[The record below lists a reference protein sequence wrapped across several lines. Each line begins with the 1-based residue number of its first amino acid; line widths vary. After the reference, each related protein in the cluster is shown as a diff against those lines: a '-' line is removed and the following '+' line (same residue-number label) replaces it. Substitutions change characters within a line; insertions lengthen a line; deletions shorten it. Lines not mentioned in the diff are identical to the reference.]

1 MKIVFHEKFYIANY
15 SMDPA
20 ASPGRI
26 KSIMNK
32 LKENKDFEFIIPT
45 PATKEDILQ
54 AHTDRHYR
62 YIEEDP
68 LLCEMATFAA
78 GGAILAAEEAYNGN
92 PSFAVIRPPGHHASS
107 DSAWGFCFF
116 NNMSICLLK
125 LFSEKKIKSAF
136 VLDFDLH
143 TGDGVINIL
152 KNRDDGFKVEILNPM
167 SSPPKYYINSIKNFM
182 LDLENIDIIAAC
194 AGFDQGIEDW
204 GNLLSPNDYT
214 EIGHLMKEFS
224 EEYCNDRRLGIL
236 EGGYNHDVLGNNVNA
251 FCQGFK

>member
-54 AHTDRHYR
+54 AHSERHYK

-68 LLCEMATFAA
+68 LLCEMATLAA
-78 GGAILAAEEAYNGN
+78 GGAILTAEEAYKGS

-167 SSPPKYYINSIKNFM
+167 SGPPKYYLNSIKNIM
-182 LDLENIDIIAAC
+182 QDLENIDIIAAC

-204 GNLLSPNDYT
+204 GNLLSPEDYT
-214 EIGHLMKEFS
+214 EIGRLMRKFS
-224 EEYCNDRRLGIL
+224 EDFCNDRRFGIL
-236 EGGYNHDVLGNNVNA
+236 EGGYNHDVLGKNVNA

>member
-1 MKIVFHEKFYIANY
+1 MKIVFHDRFYVANY

-26 KSIMNK
+26 KSIMNN

-45 PATKEDILQ
+45 PATKEDILR
-54 AHTDRHYR
+54 AHTERHYT
-62 YIEEDP
+62 YIEGEP
-68 LLCEMATFAA
+68 LLFELASLAA
-78 GGAILAAEEAYNGN
+78 GASILAAEEAFNGN

-116 NNMSICLLK
+116 NNVSISLLK

-143 TGDGVINIL
+143 DGDGNIGIL
-152 KNRDDGFKVEILNPM
+152 MNRNDGFRVEILNPM
-167 SSPPKYYINSIKNFM
+167 SSPPKYYLKSVKDYM
-182 LDLENIDIIAAC
+182 EDLKEIDIITAS

-204 GNLLSPNDYT
+204 GNLLSPKDYT
-214 EIGHLMKEFS
+214 ELGSIMKEYS
-224 EEYCNDRRLGIL
+224 EKLCNGRRYALL
-236 EGGYNHDVLGNNVNA
+236 EGGYNHDVLGKNVDA

>member
-78 GGAILAAEEAYNGN
+78 GGAILAAEEAYNGS

-236 EGGYNHDVLGNNVNA
+236 EGGYNHDVLGKNVNA

>member
-1 MKIVFHEKFYIANY
+1 MKIVFHDRFYVANY

-26 KSIMNK
+26 KSIMNN

-45 PATKEDILQ
+45 PATKEDILR
-54 AHTDRHYR
+54 AHTERHYT
-62 YIEEDP
+62 YIEGEP
-68 LLCEMATFAA
+68 LLFELASLAA
-78 GGAILAAEEAYNGN
+78 GASILAAEEAFNGN

-116 NNMSICLLK
+116 NNVSISLLK

-143 TGDGVINIL
+143 DGDGNIGIL
-152 KNRDDGFKVEILNPM
+152 MNRNDGFRVEILNPM
-167 SSPPKYYINSIKNFM
+167 SSPPKYYLKAVKDYM
-182 LDLENIDIIAAC
+182 EDLKEIDIITAS

-204 GNLLSPNDYT
+204 GNLLSPKDYT
-214 EIGHLMKEFS
+214 ELGSIMKEYS
-224 EEYCNDRRLGIL
+224 EKLCNGRRYALL
-236 EGGYNHDVLGNNVNA
+236 EGGYNHDVLGKNVDA

>member
-1 MKIVFHEKFYIANY
+1 MKIVFHDRFYVPNY

-26 KSIMNK
+26 KSIMNN

-45 PATKEDILQ
+45 PATKEDVLR
-54 AHTDRHYR
+54 AHTERHYI
-62 YIEEDP
+62 YIESEP
-68 LLCEMATFAA
+68 LLFELASLAA
-78 GGAILAAEEAYNGN
+78 GGAILAAEEAYNGS

-214 EIGHLMKEFS
+214 EIGHLMKEYS
-224 EEYCNDRRLGIL
+224 EKLCNGRRFALL
-236 EGGYNHDVLGNNVNA
+236 EGGYNHDVLGKNVNA

>member
-1 MKIVFHEKFYIANY
+1 MKIVFHDRFYVANY

-20 ASPGRI
+20 ASSGRI

-32 LKENKDFEFIIPT
+32 LKENKDFEFITPT
-45 PATKEDILQ
+45 PATKEEILQ
-54 AHTDRHYR
+54 AHTERHYR
-62 YIEEDP
+62 YIESEP
-68 LLCEMATFAA
+68 LLFELASLAA
-78 GGAILAAEEAYNGN
+78 GGATLAAEEAYNGS

-125 LFSEKKIKSAF
+125 LFSEKKIKSAC

-143 TGDGVINIL
+143 DGDGVINIL
-152 KNRDDGFKVEILNPM
+152 KNREDGFKVEILNPM
-167 SSPPKYYINSIKNFM
+167 SSPPKYYIKSINDFM
-182 LDLENIDIIAAC
+182 QDLENIDIIAAC

-204 GNLLSPNDYT
+204 GNLLSPADYT
-214 EIGHLMKEFS
+214 EIGSIMKEYS
-224 EEYCNDRRLGIL
+224 EKLCNGRRFAIL
-236 EGGYNHDVLGNNVNA
+236 EGGYNHDVLGKNVNA

>member
-1 MKIVFHEKFYIANY
+1 MKIVFHDRFYVANY

-26 KSIMNK
+26 KSIMNN

-45 PATKEDILQ
+45 PATKEDILR
-54 AHTDRHYR
+54 AHTERHYT
-62 YIEEDP
+62 YIEGEP
-68 LLCEMATFAA
+68 LLFELASLAA
-78 GGAILAAEEAYNGN
+78 GASILAAEEAFNGN

-116 NNMSICLLK
+116 NNVSISLLK

-143 TGDGVINIL
+143 DGDGNIGIL
-152 KNRDDGFKVEILNPM
+152 MNRNDGFRVEILNPM
-167 SSPPKYYINSIKNFM
+167 SSPPKYYLKSVKDYM
-182 LDLENIDIIAAC
+182 EDLEDIDIITAS

-204 GNLLSPNDYT
+204 GNLLSPKDYT
-214 EIGHLMKEFS
+214 ELGSIMKEYS
-224 EEYCNDRRLGIL
+224 EKLCNGRRYALL
-236 EGGYNHDVLGNNVNA
+236 EGGYNHDVLGKNVDA

>member
-1 MKIVFHEKFYIANY
+1 MKIVFHDRFYVANY

-26 KSIMNK
+26 KGIMNN

-45 PATKEDILQ
+45 PATKEDILK
-54 AHTDRHYR
+54 AHTERHYT
-62 YIEEDP
+62 YIEGEP
-68 LLCEMATFAA
+68 LLFELASLAA
-78 GGAILAAEEAYNGN
+78 GASILAAEEAFNGN

-116 NNMSICLLK
+116 NNVSISLLK

-143 TGDGVINIL
+143 DGDGNIGIL
-152 KNRDDGFKVEILNPM
+152 MNRNDGFRVEILNPM
-167 SSPPKYYINSIKNFM
+167 SSPPKYYLKSVKDYM
-182 LDLENIDIIAAC
+182 EDLKEIDIITAS

-204 GNLLSPNDYT
+204 GNLLSPKDYT
-214 EIGHLMKEFS
+214 ELGSIMKEYS
-224 EEYCNDRRLGIL
+224 EKLCNGRRYALL
-236 EGGYNHDVLGNNVNA
+236 EGGYNHNVLGKNVDA